1 MKAMKAFD
9 PFDLVVMSTQMI
21 YKIILTFK
29 WKLLNILSCCA
40 VYAEHHM
47 VLTSEFRDE
56 MFKCGHSEKN
66 FCTVLFVELFIVLC
80 RVFLG
85 SDLMWMKSDY
95 VTIVLNE
102 CC

>member
-1 MKAMKAFD
+1 MKAIKLFF
-9 PFDLVVMSTQMI
+9 PVV
-21 YKIILTFK
+21 LHV
-29 WKLLNILSCCA
+29 LNN
-40 VYAEHHM
+40 V

-56 MFKCGHSEKN
+56 MFKSGHSENN
-66 FCTVLFVELFIVLC
+66 FCTVLFVELFIMLC
-80 RVFLG
+80 RVFL